1 MPAGRKHKV
10 YKLTFPNG
18 KVYVG
23 YTGQSIKRR
32 MSAHKSAAEIA
43 ASNAKKARSANDNGF
58 YGKRHSKESLARGVA
73 RR

>member
-1 MPAGRKHKV
+1 MPADRKHKV

-32 MSAHKSAAEIA
+32 MSAHFK
-43 ASNAKKARSANDNGF
+43 
-58 YGKRHSKESLARGVA
+58 VA
-73 RR
+73 RNYPKTPVHGDVQYACSD